1 MSSQSVPQPQSPSA
15 ESSLWSFTR
24 LPQQSPE
31 VRPDSK
37 KKKKPSLRLEPQAVG
52 GQRVGVGFAQHN
64 AVSEQFKKDIVVAAE
79 NKAQRQS
86 VVPALGAQQ
95 GV

>member
-1 MSSQSVPQPQSPSA
+1 MRSDC
-15 ESSLWSFTR
+15 E
-24 LPQQSPE
+24 
-31 VRPDSK
+31 
-37 KKKKPSLRLEPQAVG
+37 KPLLRLEPQAVG

-86 VVPALGAQQ
+86 VVPALRAQQ
-95 GV
+95 RV

>member
-37 KKKKPSLRLEPQAVG
+37 EKKPSLRLEPQTVG

-64 AVSEQFKKDIVVAAE
+64 TVSEQFKKDIVVAAE

>member
-1 MSSQSVPQPQSPSA
+1 MRSDC
-15 ESSLWSFTR
+15 E
-24 LPQQSPE
+24 
-31 VRPDSK
+31 
-37 KKKKPSLRLEPQAVG
+37 KPLLRLEPQAG

-86 VVPALGAQQ
+86 VVPALRAQQ
-95 GV
+95 RV